1 MAISIATNTSALD
14 AAAAAASVSTS
25 LETSMERLSTGKR
38 INSASDDAAGVA
50 IASRLSSEIRGT
62 NQSIRNALDAR
73 ALMDTAEG
81 AHKEVENILQR
92 MREIAVQAAN
102 DTNNTQDRLNMQKEI
117 NAMVNEM
124 DRIAEATTWAGTNL
138 LIGDGTSNSEK
149 AFSFQVGAATGTQ
162 NQLNV
167 AVKSLTASTLGLSA
181 LDLQATVLIN
191 DADITPNDS
200 SIVYGFM
207 HNNSGNFIAARDGN
221 ADSVST
227 MSFTVDVN
235 GQTSTAFSFT
245 SDTKLFGDTTGPTDA
260 NTLTVHN
267 EIVAKINASTDLSAL
282 GISANVAGTG
292 PARVSL
298 LYAETRV
305 FISTID
311 KGLKTIN
318 TQRAELGAVSNRLN
332 HTVNNLTN
340 MSANLSA
347 ARGGIEDA
355 DFALETTELAKNQI
369 LQQASTAMLA
379 QANASKQNVLG
390 LLRS

>member
-138 LIGDGTSNSEK
+138 LLGDGTSNSEK

-191 DADITPNDS
+191 DADITSDAGLT
-200 SIVYGFM
+200 VYEFM
-207 HNNSGNFIAARDGN
+207 NNAGNFLAARGGN

-227 MSFTVDVN
+227 MSFTVDTI

-245 SDTKLFGDTTGPTDA
+245 SDTELFGDTTGPTTA
-260 NTLTVHN
+260 NTRTVHN
-267 EIVAKINASTDLSAL
+267 EIAAKINANTNLSAL
-282 GISANVAGTG
+282 GISADVEGTG
-292 PARVSL
+292 SGSVKL
-298 LYAETRV
+298 LSAKTRV
-305 FISTID
+305 AVSTID

-318 TQRAELGAVSNRLN
+318 IQRAELVRS
-332 HTVNNLTN
+332 LTG
-340 MSANLSA
+340 L
-347 ARGGIEDA
+347 
-355 DFALETTELAKNQI
+355 TTQL
-369 LQQASTAMLA
+369 TT
-379 QANASKQNVLG
+379 
-390 LLRS
+390 

>member
-1 MAISIATNTSALD
+1 MALSIATNTSALD

-62 NQSIRNALDAR
+62 NQSIRNALDAQ

-117 NAMVNEM
+117 NAMVNEV

-207 HNNSGNFIAARDGN
+207 HNNSGNFIAARGGN

-235 GQTSTAFSFT
+235 GQTSTPFSFT

>member
-1 MAISIATNTSALD
+1 MSPD
-14 AAAAAASVSTS
+14 P
-25 LETSMERLSTGKR
+25 
-38 INSASDDAAGVA
+38 
-50 IASRLSSEIRGT
+50 
-62 NQSIRNALDAR
+62 
-73 ALMDTAEG
+73 
-81 AHKEVENILQR
+81 
-92 MREIAVQAAN
+92 
-102 DTNNTQDRLNMQKEI
+102 
-117 NAMVNEM
+117 
-124 DRIAEATTWAGTNL
+124 
-138 LIGDGTSNSEK
+138 
-149 AFSFQVGAATGTQ
+149 
-162 NQLNV
+162 
-167 AVKSLTASTLGLSA
+167 STLGLSA

-207 HNNSGNFIAARDGN
+207 HNNSGNFIAARGGN

>member
-1 MAISIATNTSALD
+1 MALSIATNTSALD

-50 IASRLSSEIRGT
+50 IASRLSSEIRGI

-92 MREIAVQAAN
+92 MREISVQAAN

-117 NAMVNEM
+117 NAMVNEV

-138 LIGDGTSNSEK
+138 LLGDGTSNSEK

-162 NQLNV
+162 NQINV

-191 DADITPNDS
+191 DADITSDAGLT
-200 SIVYGFM
+200 VYGFI
-207 HNNSGNFIAARDGN
+207 NSVGSFIAAPGGN

-260 NTLTVHN
+260 NTRTVHN

-282 GISANVAGTG
+282 GISADVEGTG
-292 PARVSL
+292 SGSVNL

-305 FISTID
+305 AVSTID

>member
-25 LETSMERLSTGKR
+25 LQTSMERLSTGKR
-38 INSASDDAAGVA
+38 INAASDDAAGVA
-50 IASRLSSEIRGT
+50 IASRLTAEINGT
-62 NQSIRNALDAR
+62 KQAIRNALDGR
-73 ALMDTAEG
+73 TLIDTVEG

-92 MREIAVQAAN
+92 MREIALQNAN
-102 DTNNTQDRLNMQKEI
+102 DTNNSDDRFNLGKEMD
-117 NAMVNEM
+117 ALVNEV
-124 DRIAEATTWAGTNL
+124 DRIAHITTWAGNSVMDGNGADSSTKTFSL
-138 LIGDGTSNSEK
+138 HVGTS
-149 AFSFQVGAATGTQ
+149 TGDK
-162 NQLNV
+162 NQINV

-207 HNNSGNFIAARDGN
+207 HNNSGNFIAARGGN

-390 LLRS
+390 LLRN

>member
-25 LETSMERLSTGKR
+25 LQTSMERLSTGKR
-38 INSASDDAAGVA
+38 INAASDDAAGVA
-50 IASRLSSEIRGT
+50 IASRLTAEINGT
-62 NQSIRNALDAR
+62 KQAIRNALDGQT
-73 ALMDTAEG
+73 LIDTVEG

-92 MREIAVQAAN
+92 MREIALQNAN
-102 DTNNTQDRLNMQKEI
+102 DTNNSDDRFNLGKEMD
-117 NAMVNEM
+117 ALVNEV
-124 DRIAEATTWAGTNL
+124 DRIAHVTTWAGNSVMDGNGADSSTKTFSL
-138 LIGDGTSNSEK
+138 HVGTS
-149 AFSFQVGAATGTQ
+149 TGDK
-162 NQLNV
+162 NQINV

-191 DADITPNDS
+191 DASITPNGS
-200 SIVYGFM
+200 STVYGIM
-207 HNNSGNFIAARDGN
+207 NNAGNFLAARGGN

-260 NTLTVHN
+260 NTRTVHN
-267 EIVAKINASTDLSAL
+267 EIVAKINPNTELSAL
-282 GISANVAGTG
+282 GVSANVEGSG
-292 PARVSL
+292 SGSVNL

-305 FISTID
+305 VGSIID

-355 DFALETTELAKNQI
+355 DFALETTALAKNQI

-379 QANASKQNVLG
+379 QANASKQNVLC
-390 LLRS
+390 LLRN

>member
-1 MAISIATNTSALD
+1 MALSIATNTSALD

-62 NQSIRNALDAR
+62 NQSIRNALDAQ

-117 NAMVNEM
+117 NAMVNEV

-138 LIGDGTSNSEK
+138 LLGDGTSNSEK

-162 NQLNV
+162 NQINV

-207 HNNSGNFIAARDGN
+207 HNNSGNFIAARGGN

-260 NTLTVHN
+260 NTRTVHN
-267 EIVAKINASTDLSAL
+267 EIAAKINASTDLSAL
-282 GISANVAGTG
+282 GISANVAGAG

>member
-1 MAISIATNTSALD
+1 MALSIGANTSALD

-50 IASRLSSEIRGT
+50 IASRLSSEIRGI

-92 MREIAVQAAN
+92 MREISVQAAN

-117 NAMVNEM
+117 NAMVNEV

-138 LIGDGTSNSEK
+138 LLGDGTSNSEK

-191 DADITPNDS
+191 DASITPNGS
-200 SIVYGFM
+200 STVYGIM
-207 HNNSGNFIAARDGN
+207 NNAGNFLAARGGN

-260 NTLTVHN
+260 NTRTVHN
-267 EIVAKINASTDLSAL
+267 EIVAKINANTELSAL
-282 GISANVAGTG
+282 GVSANVEGSG
-292 PARVSL
+292 SGSVNL

-305 FISTID
+305 VGSIID

-355 DFALETTELAKNQI
+355 DFALETTALAKNQI

-390 LLRS
+390 LLRN

>member
-162 NQLNV
+162 NQINV

>member
-1 MAISIATNTSALD
+1 MANSIATNTSALD

-50 IASRLSSEIRGT
+50 IASRLSAEITGT
-62 NQSIRNALDAR
+62 NQSIRNALDAQ

-117 NAMVNEM
+117 NAMVNEV

-138 LIGDGTSNSEK
+138 LLGDGTSNSEK
-149 AFSFQVGAATGTQ
+149 TFSFQVGAATGTQ
-162 NQLNV
+162 NQINV

-181 LDLQATVLIN
+181 LNLQTVLIN
-191 DADITPNDS
+191 DADITSDAGLT
-200 SIVYGFM
+200 VYGSM
-207 HNNSGNFIAARDGN
+207 NSIDFNFNAAPGGN

-245 SDTKLFGDTTGPTDA
+245 SDTKLFGNTTGPTNA
-260 NTLTVHN
+260 NTRTVHS
-267 EIVAKINASTDLSAL
+267 EIVAKINASSDLSAL
-282 GISANVAGTG
+282 GISANVEGIRGAS
-292 PARVSL
+292 VNL

-305 FISTID
+305 AVSTID

-332 HTVNNLTN
+332 HIVNNLTN

-390 LLRS
+390 LLRN

>member
-1 MAISIATNTSALD
+1 MALSIATNTSALD

-62 NQSIRNALDAR
+62 NQSIRNALDAQ

-117 NAMVNEM
+117 NAMVNEV

-138 LIGDGTSNSEK
+138 LLGDGTSNSEK

-162 NQLNV
+162 NQINV

-191 DADITPNDS
+191 DADITSDVGLT
-200 SIVYGFM
+200 VYGFM
-207 HNNSGNFIAARDGN
+207 NNAGNFLAARGGN

-227 MSFTVDVN
+227 MSFTVDIN

-245 SDTKLFGDTTGPTDA
+245 SDTELFGDTTGPTTA
-260 NTLTVHN
+260 NIRTVHN
-267 EIVAKINASTDLSAL
+267 EIAAKINANTNLSAL
-282 GISANVAGTG
+282 GISADVEGTG
-292 PARVSL
+292 SGSVNL

-305 FISTID
+305 AVSTID

-347 ARGGIEDA
+347 ARGCIEDA

>member
-62 NQSIRNALDAR
+62 NQSIRNALDAQ

-117 NAMVNEM
+117 NAMVNEV

-207 HNNSGNFIAARDGN
+207 HNNSGNFIAARGGN

-379 QANASKQNVLG
+379 QANASNQNVLG
-390 LLRS
+390 LLRR

>member
-62 NQSIRNALDAR
+62 NQSIRNALDAQ

-117 NAMVNEM
+117 NAMVNEV

-138 LIGDGTSNSEK
+138 LLGDGTSNSEK

-162 NQLNV
+162 NQINV

-191 DADITPNDS
+191 DADITSDAGLT
-200 SIVYGFM
+200 VYEFM
-207 HNNSGNFIAARDGN
+207 NNAGNFLAARGGN

-245 SDTKLFGDTTGPTDA
+245 SDTELFGDTTGPTDA

-379 QANASKQNVLG
+379 QANASNQNVLG
-390 LLRS
+390 LLRR

>member
-50 IASRLSSEIRGT
+50 IASRLSSEIRGI

>member
-14 AAAAAASVSTS
+14 AAAAAASASAS
-25 LETSMERLSTGKR
+25 LQTSMERLSTGKR
-38 INSASDDAAGVA
+38 INAASDDAAGVA
-50 IASRLSSEIRGT
+50 IASRLTAEINGT
-62 NQSIRNALDAR
+62 KQAIRNALDGQT
-73 ALMDTAEG
+73 LIDTVEG

-92 MREIAVQAAN
+92 MREIALQNAN
-102 DTNNTQDRLNMQKEI
+102 DTNNSDDRFNLGKEMD
-117 NAMVNEM
+117 ALVNEV
-124 DRIAEATTWAGTNL
+124 DRIAHVTTWAGNSVMDGNGADSSTKTFSL
-138 LIGDGTSNSEK
+138 HVGTS
-149 AFSFQVGAATGTQ
+149 TGDK
-162 NQLNV
+162 NQINV

-191 DADITPNDS
+191 DASITPNGS
-200 SIVYGFM
+200 STVYGIM
-207 HNNSGNFIAARDGN
+207 NNAGNFLAARGGN

-260 NTLTVHN
+260 NTRTVHN
-267 EIVAKINASTDLSAL
+267 EIVAKINANTELSAL
-282 GISANVAGTG
+282 GVSANVEGTG
-292 PARVSL
+292 SGSVNL

-305 FISTID
+305 VGSIID
-311 KGLKTIN
+311 NGLKTIN

-355 DFALETTELAKNQI
+355 DFALETTALAKNQI

-390 LLRS
+390 LLRN

>member
-1 MAISIATNTSALD
+1 MALSIATNTSALD

-38 INSASDDAAGVA
+38 INSTSDDAAGVA

-62 NQSIRNALDAR
+62 NQSIRNALDAQ

-117 NAMVNEM
+117 NAMVNEV

-138 LIGDGTSNSEK
+138 LLGDGTSNSEK

-162 NQLNV
+162 NQINV

-191 DADITPNDS
+191 DADITPNGS
-200 SIVYGFM
+200 STVYGIM
-207 HNNSGNFIAARDGN
+207 NNAGNFLAARGGN

-260 NTLTVHN
+260 NTRTVHN

-282 GISANVAGTG
+282 GISADVEGTG
-292 PARVSL
+292 SGSVNL

-305 FISTID
+305 AVSTID

>member
-245 SDTKLFGDTTGPTDA
+245 SDTKLFGDTTGPSDA

>member
-1 MAISIATNTSALD
+1 MALSIATNTSALD

-62 NQSIRNALDAR
+62 NQSIRNALDAQ

-117 NAMVNEM
+117 NAMVNEV

-138 LIGDGTSNSEK
+138 LLGDGTSNSEK

-162 NQLNV
+162 NQINV
-167 AVKSLTASTLGLSA
+167 AVKSRTASTLGLSA

-207 HNNSGNFIAARDGN
+207 HNNSGNFIAARGGN

-260 NTLTVHN
+260 NTRTVHN

>member
-1 MAISIATNTSALD
+1 MALSIATNTSALD

-62 NQSIRNALDAR
+62 NQSIRNALDAQ

-117 NAMVNEM
+117 NAMVNEV

-138 LIGDGTSNSEK
+138 LLGDGTSNSEK

-162 NQLNV
+162 NQINV
-167 AVKSLTASTLGLSA
+167 AVKSLTASTLGLSARGLSA

-191 DADITPNDS
+191 DADITSDAGLT
-200 SIVYGFM
+200 VYEFM
-207 HNNSGNFIAARDGN
+207 NNAGNFLAARGGN

-260 NTLTVHN
+260 NTRTVHN
-267 EIVAKINASTDLSAL
+267 EIAAKINASTDLSAL

-318 TQRAELGAVSNRLN
+318 TQRA
-332 HTVNNLTN
+332 
-340 MSANLSA
+340 
-347 ARGGIEDA
+347 DP
-355 DFALETTELAKNQI
+355 
-369 LQQASTAMLA
+369 STCSRRRPLCWRK
-379 QANASKQNVLG
+379 QTPPSKT
-390 LLRS
+390 LLVY

>member
-117 NAMVNEM
+117 NAMVNEV

-191 DADITPNDS
+191 DADITSDAGLT
-200 SIVYGFM
+200 VYGFI
-207 HNNSGNFIAARDGN
+207 NSVGSFIAAPGGN

>member
-1 MAISIATNTSALD
+1 MALSIATNTSALD

-62 NQSIRNALDAR
+62 NQSIRNALDAQ

-117 NAMVNEM
+117 NAMVNEV

-138 LIGDGTSNSEK
+138 LLGDGTSNSEK
-149 AFSFQVGAATGTQ
+149 AFSFQVGAAKGTQ
-162 NQLNV
+162 NQINV

-191 DADITPNDS
+191 DADITSDVGLT
-200 SIVYGFM
+200 VYGFM
-207 HNNSGNFIAARDGN
+207 NNAGNFLAARGGN

-227 MSFTVDVN
+227 MSFTVDIN

-245 SDTKLFGDTTGPTDA
+245 SDTELFGDTTGPTTA
-260 NTLTVHN
+260 NIRTVHN
-267 EIVAKINASTDLSAL
+267 EIAAKINANTNLSAL
-282 GISANVAGTG
+282 GISADVEGTG
-292 PARVSL
+292 SGSVNL

-305 FISTID
+305 AVSTID

-347 ARGGIEDA
+347 ARGCIEDA

>member
-1 MAISIATNTSALD
+1 MALSIATNTSALD

-62 NQSIRNALDAR
+62 NQSIRNALDAQ

-117 NAMVNEM
+117 NAMVNEV

-138 LIGDGTSNSEK
+138 LLGDGTSNSEK

-162 NQLNV
+162 NQINV

-207 HNNSGNFIAARDGN
+207 HNNSGNFIAARGGN

-260 NTLTVHN
+260 NTRTVHN
-267 EIVAKINASTDLSAL
+267 EIAAKINASTDLSAL

>member
-1 MAISIATNTSALD
+1 MALSIATNTSALD

-38 INSASDDAAGVA
+38 INSASDDVAGVA

-62 NQSIRNALDAR
+62 NQSIRNALDAQ

-117 NAMVNEM
+117 NAMVNEV

-138 LIGDGTSNSEK
+138 LLGDGTSNSEK

-162 NQLNV
+162 NQINV

-191 DADITPNDS
+191 DADITPNGS
-200 SIVYGFM
+200 STVYGIM
-207 HNNSGNFIAARDGN
+207 NNAGNFLAARGGN

-227 MSFTVDVN
+227 MSFTVDIN

-245 SDTKLFGDTTGPTDA
+245 SDTELFGDTTGPTTA
-260 NTLTVHN
+260 NTRTVHN
-267 EIVAKINASTDLSAL
+267 EIAAKINANTNLSAL
-282 GISANVAGTG
+282 GISADVEGTG
-292 PARVSL
+292 SGSVNL

-305 FISTID
+305 AVSTID

>member
-1 MAISIATNTSALD
+1 MALSIATNTSALD

-117 NAMVNEM
+117 NAMVNEV

-138 LIGDGTSNSEK
+138 LLGDGTSNSEK
-149 AFSFQVGAATGTQ
+149 AFSFQVSAATGTQ
-162 NQLNV
+162 NQINV

-191 DADITPNDS
+191 DADITSDAGLT
-200 SIVYGFM
+200 VYEFM
-207 HNNSGNFIAARDGN
+207 NNAGNFLAARGGN

-227 MSFTVDVN
+227 MSFTVDTI

-245 SDTKLFGDTTGPTDA
+245 SDTELFGDTTGPTTA
-260 NTLTVHN
+260 NTRTVHN
-267 EIVAKINASTDLSAL
+267 EIAAKINANTNLSAL
-282 GISANVAGTG
+282 GISADVEGTG
-292 PARVSL
+292 SGSVKL
-298 LYAETRV
+298 LYAKTRV
-305 FISTID
+305 AVSTID

-318 TQRAELGAVSNRLN
+318 IQRAELGAVSNRLN

-379 QANASKQNVLG
+379 QANASKQNALG
-390 LLRS
+390 LLRR

>member
-117 NAMVNEM
+117 NAMVNEV

-245 SDTKLFGDTTGPTDA
+245 SDTKLFGDTTGPSDA

-318 TQRAELGAVSNRLN
+318 TQRAALGAVSNRLN